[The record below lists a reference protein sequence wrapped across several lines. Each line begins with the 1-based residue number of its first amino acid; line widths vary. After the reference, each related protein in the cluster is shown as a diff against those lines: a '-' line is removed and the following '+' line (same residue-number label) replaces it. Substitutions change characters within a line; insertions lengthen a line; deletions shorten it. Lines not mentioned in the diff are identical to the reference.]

1 MSARTVLARRS
12 YVCFIWSF
20 DWLCIA
26 LLWLWSKVFAL
37 DLFSYIKEHRLL
49 NPEVGRRYTQKV
61 LGKGGSCDSNVLLK
75 DFLGCAPSDQAFLVD
90 LGL

>member
-1 MSARTVLARRS
+1 
-12 YVCFIWSF
+12 
-20 DWLCIA
+20 
-26 LLWLWSKVFAL
+26 
-37 DLFSYIKEHRLL
+37 L